1 MFRNKNLV
9 VISLIAVV
17 NALGYGI
24 IIPILYS
31 YSRSFGLTD
40 FQNGLL
46 FSTFSIFQ
54 FISTPIIGRLSD
66 KYGRRP
72 LLIISL
78 IGTVISF
85 VLMAIAKNPFWLF
98 ASRIIDGATAG
109 NISVASAVISD
120 TTKPKERARGFGM
133 IGAAFGFG
141 FVFGPAISG
150 LTYGVHHTLPFL
162 IAAVIAF
169 ASLVLTV
176 VFLPETNKFSEEVLD
191 KKFLDLKLLVKS
203 LFDKKVGVTLFV
215 SLLYS
220 FAFAVLIFAFQ
231 PYGIKVL
238 NMDIAVLSGVF
249 TAIGIVGVV
258 SQAFII
264 PFVSKRLGDKNALTV
279 SLLGSG
285 LMFLAMA
292 LAKVELIYIILTVGM
307 AFFNSF
313 VAPLIQTLLSK
324 EMDEASQGSILG
336 LNAAYVGLGSIFG
349 PIAGGAVA
357 TFNLTMPF
365 VLIVGVVAICYLL
378 SLRIKVT
385 AHPEHAF

>member
-9 VISLIAVV
+9 VISFIAVV

-150 LTYGVHHTLPFL
+150 LTYDVHPALPFL